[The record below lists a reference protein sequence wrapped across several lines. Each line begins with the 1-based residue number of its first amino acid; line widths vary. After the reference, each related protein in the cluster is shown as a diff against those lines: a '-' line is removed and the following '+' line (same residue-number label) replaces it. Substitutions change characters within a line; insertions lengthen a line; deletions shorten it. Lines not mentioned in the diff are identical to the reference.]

1 MPLLRRVIEF
11 YKVPIEGGRIKLQSN
26 CGLPGL
32 DRPDSRCATMGIHAN
47 SVITHGDTI
56 AGLKYIGRRFVADC
70 FAAEKP
76 KPRRFPSRLAM
87 QLALANETAKALRDV
102 RRAEQ
107 LA

>member
-1 MPLLRRVIEF
+1 M
-11 YKVPIEGGRIKLQSN
+11 
-26 CGLPGL
+26 
-32 DRPDSRCATMGIHAN
+32 MGIHAN

-87 QLALANETAKALRDV
+87 QLGARERDCEGDS
-102 RRAEQ
+102 ATSAASEQ

>member
-1 MPLLRRVIEF
+1 M
-11 YKVPIEGGRIKLQSN
+11 KLQSI

-32 DRPDSRCATMGIHAN
+32 DRPDSRCAAMGIHAN

-56 AGLKYIGRRFVADC
+56 AGLKYVGRRFVADV
-70 FAAEKP
+70 FEAEKP

-87 QLALANETAKALRDV
+87 QLKLSGETARVIRHV
-102 RRAEQ
+102 RKVEQ

>member
-1 MPLLRRVIEF
+1 VIEF
-11 YKVPIEGGRIKLQSN
+11 YKVPIEGGRMKLQSN

-32 DRPDSRCATMGIHAN
+32 DRPDSRCAAMGIHAN

-70 FAAEKP
+70 YAAERP

-87 QLALANETAKALRDV
+87 QLSLANKTAKALHQV
-102 RRAEQ
+102 RRTEQ